1 MRSAILIAILALAAC
16 GPRVPPIVQ
25 GDPTATATLVAMP
38 DAQFFAQTRLA
49 RQISDRCATIG
60 FNQGFNAALVNQ
72 RYGENSRAAIAI
84 ANGRGVD
91 LELDVATRSL
101 QARYNVDLNSADLC
115 AVGLG
120 ELGRKSAVSAVLIPV

>member
-1 MRSAILIAILALAAC
+1 MIAEDKIIQLIDRFQFLEAKMS
-16 GPRVPPIVQ
+16 
-25 GDPTATATLVAMP
+25 GDVAGA
-38 DAQFFAQTRLA
+38 D
-49 RQISDRCATIG
+49 I
-60 FNQGFNAALVNQ
+60 ALVNQ